1 MCTHISGCTF
11 CAFIKTVDNNLELAI
26 GVGVIKVSFSSR
38 MNEIGLSFARMES
51 I

>member
-1 MCTHISGCTF
+1 MSGCTF

-26 GVGVIKVSFSSR
+26 RVGVIKVSFSSR